1 MIKYLS
7 LAQVLL
13 IAEEVTLV
21 PTETLIRVAHLDLLE
36 SAILAPSTELIGLDP
51 YPSLNDKAAAL
62 AFHIARNHPLPD
74 GNKRLAF
81 LSALE
86 FLWINGFEFEFEIDE
101 AEEIFVSLAAGNISI
116 QELSSWIGKNTYE
129 LS

>member
-21 PTETLIRVAHLDLLE
+21 PVETLLRVSRIDLLE
-36 SAILAPSTELIGLDP
+36 SAILAPATELIGLDP
-51 YPSLNDKAAAL
+51 YPTLSDKTAAL

-81 LSALE
+81 LSAYE
-86 FLWINGFEFEFEIDE
+86 FLWINGFDLVFDIDE
-101 AEEIFVSLAAGNISI
+101 AEKIFVSLAAGEVSIKELAEWIS
-116 QELSSWIGKNTYE
+116 KNTKSLE
-129 LS
+129 